1 MGLLRKEWRKG
12 LVVCLIASNVF
23 VWVSVYERQP
33 SDLLHV
39 YFFDV
44 GQGDSMFID
53 SPTHGRLLLDGGS
66 NTRVLTELGKVLPF
80 GDRRIDVLI
89 ESHPDKDHIGGLPE
103 VVSRFNVGRFIEPGV
118 ESPSKVDDELRQRI
132 NLKNI
137 PHMLARRGMTINFN
151 DGVKLLIIFP
161 NQDVSKWETNDASV
175 VAKLVYGDKSF
186 LLTGDST
193 KKSEKVIL
201 GLNKDILKST
211 VLKVGHHGSHTSTS
225 FLYAQAVSPEYA
237 VISAGKNNRYGH
249 PHKETINTL
258 EKLNAKIL
266 STEDTPYGVGLG
278 TIEFETDGNFLK
290 LK

>member
-161 NQDVSKWETNDASV
+161 NQDVSKWETNNASI
-175 VAKLVYGDKSF
+175 VAKLVYGEKSF